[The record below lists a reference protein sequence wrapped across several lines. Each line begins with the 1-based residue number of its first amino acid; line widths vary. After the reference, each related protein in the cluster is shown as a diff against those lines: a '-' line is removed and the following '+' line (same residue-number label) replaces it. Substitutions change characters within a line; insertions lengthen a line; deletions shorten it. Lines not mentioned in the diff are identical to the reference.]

1 MAQRKRKYP
10 VRLTS
15 AQVTLLQELLH
26 RSTSKATQ
34 RRAQILLYAHQGLLD
49 TQIEHLTGASATT
62 IRRTRHRFAQDGL
75 EASLLLPTDDPL
87 LNRVRAPR
95 RIPDSAWGVRRPPK
109 GAQGRELWPPLRSC
123 QALAAALLLQALRD
137 LPRRDARSFL
147 HDPGAMAF
155 FELALDISAEDL
167 ERAVHRFEAGEIDL
181 DGQKT
186 HDVRIH
192 TPTGAQRRAIHGD

>member
-95 RIPDSAWGVRRPPK
+95 RIPDSAWGVRRPP
-109 GAQGRELWPPLRSC
+109 LRSC

-155 FELALDISAEDL
+155 FELALDISTEDL

-192 TPTGAQRRAIHGD
+192 TPTGARRRAIHGD